1 MNSRPLESAASP
13 LDLTGIKR
21 IVFLD
26 IDKTL
31 FLSHIRSSVIYTGLS
46 VDRWR
51 AFVEI
56 LKADGSLIG
65 IITKKDRCVQPY
77 SGIRN
82 TQGNIFNGLPE
93 LSSKEIGRRYDDVDW
108 CLFNY
113 DKKDKGLREL
123 LTPELIYYLNCGLE
137 GTKGSAMEHA
147 YKNHLRE
154 KIPKEAIWLI
164 DDNQFRVKASVEGCG
179 FQFYLVPE
187 AVHRASEF
195 CGKLLNRAQLEEA
208 CIEFMLN
215 ALAKLGVKLGEVAA
229 DLLERIHR
237 RYFIDGLA
245 EEKTEARLPDT
256 PVQVALPQSASAPAV
271 SPFSLFQLKRSPRSD
286 ALLLADK
293 ENDEALA
300 NSAFGQGSHTAKR
313 IGAGR
318 R

>member
-51 AFVEI
+51 AFAEI

-82 TQGNIFNGLPE
+82 SQGNIFNGLPE

-113 DKKDKGLREL
+113 DKKDKGLRDL

-195 CGKLLNRAQLEEA
+195 CGKLLNRAQLEKA
-208 CIEFMLN
+208 CIEFMLD
-215 ALAKLGVKLGEVAA
+215 ALTKLGVTLDHVQT
-229 DLLERIHR
+229 DLVERIKR
-237 RYFIDGLA
+237 RYFEDAVI
-245 EEKTEARLPDT
+245 EEKTEAKIVDIPARI
-256 PVQVALPQSASAPAV
+256 ALPPSASAPAV
-271 SPFSLFQLKRSPRSD
+271 SPFFLFQLKRSPRT
-286 ALLLADK
+286 LQLLADK

-300 NSAFGQGSHTAKR
+300 NSAFGRGSHTAKR
-313 IGAGR
+313 IGVGR